1 MAFLPE
7 QIERKYTLLLGLVWL
22 VIVSAAFSY
31 CHMHGWINPDMPDV
45 PNGANIWLL
54 SRWMFWPVILPVV
67 FGLLAW
73 FSKRGQSWVGLGASA
88 LVSAILAALYENGI
102 NNLMGFEEG
111 FLGTFYYMV
120 PITLGTYTL
129 FVMTSL
135 VYVRKQQG
143 QLFTARDE
151 EQTLVVNK
159 GRTIV
164 WLKASEVDW
173 MQAARNYV
181 DVHAGGQTYILR
193 NTLSKMEKTLEGD
206 RFIRIHRSYV
216 VNKAAIEGI
225 NKNRDGSALVKMKDG
240 SELPCGRAHRE
251 ALSPVLSTAS

>member
-1 MAFLPE
+1 
-7 QIERKYTLLLGLVWL
+7 
-22 VIVSAAFSY
+22 
-31 CHMHGWINPDMPDV
+31 
-45 PNGANIWLL
+45 
-54 SRWMFWPVILPVV
+54 
-67 FGLLAW
+67 
-73 FSKRGQSWVGLGASA
+73 
-88 LVSAILAALYENGI
+88 
-102 NNLMGFEEG
+102 
-111 FLGTFYYMV
+111 
-120 PITLGTYTL
+120 
-129 FVMTSL
+129 MTSL